1 MSQKSEGKYVYP
13 YKSNNL
19 LFKVSKDKFRAH
31 EPNNAA
37 IAL

>member
-19 LFKVSKDKFRAH
+19 LVKVPERH
-31 EPNNAA
+31 
-37 IAL
+37 I